1 MIEKIKQMITE
12 NECNAVVDALD
23 VLFFDAKAEKFE
35 IAIKKIIT
43 YLWEDEKKDY
53 ESCESKEEHIFDS
66 LKIVA
71 NYMGME
77 IENAKD

>member
-1 MIEKIKQMITE
+1 MMEMEIELKYKKI
-12 NECNAVVDALD
+12 A
-23 VLFFDAKAEKFE
+23 FEK
-35 IAIKKIIT
+35 AIKKIIT